1 MRFLGIALLLVGSA
15 ALSPAAKPAAV
26 VPAADTMDV
35 YAIDTEGG
43 KSMLVISP
51 SGETMLVDLGWTDS
65 GMMAAPSTPHIID
78 ALKSIGVTRIDHL
91 VMSHYDIDHIGDLP
105 SLVEAIP
112 VGHVYDHGEIRLAQ
126 VDDPRWARMG
136 EIAKARFESYAAV
149 REKIGHTVLRPGDRV
164 PIQGIDVQVIHAGGK
179 WITEALPGAG
189 APNPACATAKQA
201 DLVPRDLEDDQSIG
215 LLYTFGNFRMYDPAD
230 LEAHYAHELVCPNNP
245 IGTVDVYAINVH
257 GQNKGYSAAMVSALS
272 APVVIEFNGTRK
284 GGDADVWTNLRS
296 SATPPDIWALHF
308 NEPAGPEKNPAPDFI
323 ANLQGPDGMANLH
336 ISATRNGTFT
346 VTNERNGFSKT
357 YDE

>member
-1 MRFLGIALLLVGSA
+1 MRSLGFALLLAASA
-15 ALSPAAKPAAV
+15 ALFPTANATAM
-26 VPAADTMDV
+26 VPAVDTMKV

-65 GMMAAPSTPHIID
+65 GMMAAPSTGDIVT
-78 ALKSIGVTRIDHL
+78 ALKALGVARIDHL
-91 VMSHYDIDHIGDLP
+91 VISHYDIDHIGDLP
-105 SLVEAIP
+105 SLVKEIP
-112 VGHVYDHGEIRLAQ
+112 VGHLYDHGDIQLAQ

-136 EIAKARFESYAAV
+136 EIAKARFDSYAAL
-149 REKIGHTVLRPGDRV
+149 RDEIGHTVLRPGDRV

-179 WITEALPGAG
+179 WITEPLPGAG
-189 APNPACATAKQA
+189 AANPACATARQA
-201 DLVPRDLEDDQSIG
+201 DLIPRDLEDNQSIG
-215 LLYTFGNFRMYDPAD
+215 LLYTFGDFRLYDPAD
-230 LEAHYAHELVCPNNP
+230 LEAHHAHALVCPNNP

-257 GQNKGYSAAMVSALS
+257 GQSKGYAAAMVSALE
-272 APVVIEFNGTRK
+272 APVIIEFNGTRK
-284 GGDADVWTNLRS
+284 GGDADVWTNLR
-296 SATPPDIWALHF
+296 ALPTPPDIWALHF
-308 NEPAGPEKNPAPDFI
+308 NEIAGPERNPAPDFI
-323 ANLQGPDGMANLH
+323 ANPQGPDGKKTIR

>member
-1 MRFLGIALLLVGSA
+1 MRSLSVALLLVASA
-15 ALSPAAKPAAV
+15 AVLPVPKSAGAV
-26 VPAADTMDV
+26 PRADTMDV

-43 KSMLVISP
+43 KAMLVISP
-51 SGETMLVDLGWTDS
+51 SGETMLVDLGWTES
-65 GMMAAPSTPHIID
+65 GMMAAPSTPHVID
-78 ALKSIGVTRIDHL
+78 ALKAIGVTRIDHL

-105 SLVEAIP
+105 GLVAEIP
-112 VGHVYDHGEIRLAQ
+112 VGHVYDHGEIKLAQ

-149 REKIGHTVLRPGDRV
+149 RDKIGHTVLKPGDRL

-189 APNPACATAKQA
+189 APNAACATVKQA
-201 DLVPRDLEDDQSIG
+201 DLNPRDLEDDQSIG
-215 LLYTFGNFRMYDPAD
+215 LLYTFGDFRMYDPAD
-230 LEAHYAHELVCPNNP
+230 LEAHNAHELVCPDNP

-257 GQNKGYSAAMVSALS
+257 GQNKGYAAAMVSALR

-308 NEPAGPEKNPAPDFI
+308 NEAAGAEKNPAPEFI
-323 ANLQGPDGMANLH
+323 ANLQGPDGQENIH

>member
-1 MRFLGIALLLVGSA
+1 MRSLSVALLLVGWA
-15 ALSPAAKPAAV
+15 ALPPAARAAAV
-26 VPAADTMDV
+26 VQGADTMEV

-43 KSMLVISP
+43 KAMLVVSP

-65 GMMAAPSTPHIID
+65 DMRASSTGQVIA
-78 ALKSIGVTRIDHL
+78 ALKEIGVARIDHL
-91 VMSHYDIDHIGDLP
+91 VISHYDIDHIGDLP
-105 SLVEAIP
+105 GFLQAIQ
-112 VGHVYDHGEIRLAQ
+112 VGHVYDHGDIQLAQ

-136 EIAKARFESYAAV
+136 ETAKARFETHAAL
-149 REKIGHTVLRPGDRV
+149 RARIGHTVLKPGDRV
-164 PIQGIDVQVIHAGGK
+164 PIRGIDVLVIHAGGK
-179 WITEALPGAG
+179 WITEPLPGAG
-189 APNPACATAKQA
+189 APNPVCATAKQA
-201 DLVPRDLEDDQSIG
+201 DLNPRDLEDDQSIG
-215 LLYTFGNFRMYDPAD
+215 LLYTFGDFRLYDPAD
-230 LEAHYAHELVCPNNP
+230 LEAHNAHDLVCPDNP

-272 APVVIEFNGTRK
+272 APVILEFNGNRK

-296 SATPPDIWALHF
+296 LATPPDIWALHF
-308 NEPAGPEKNPAPDFI
+308 NDPAGPEKNPPPDFI
-323 ANLQGPDGMANLH
+323 ANLPGPDGMKSIR

>member
-1 MRFLGIALLLVGSA
+1 MRSLSVALVMSMLA
-15 ALSPAAKPAAV
+15 ASHAAASPARV
-26 VPAADTMDV
+26 TQAADTMQV

-43 KSMLVISP
+43 KAMLVVSP

-78 ALKSIGVTRIDHL
+78 ALRALGVARIDHL
-91 VMSHYDIDHIGDLP
+91 VVSHYDIDHIGDLP
-105 SLVEAIP
+105 ALVEAIP
-112 VGHVYDHGEIRLAQ
+112 VGHVYDHGDIELAQ

-136 EIAKARFESYAAV
+136 DIAKARFEAYAAV
-149 REKIGHTVLRPGDRV
+149 RTRIGHTVLRPGDRL
-164 PIQGIDVQVIHAGGK
+164 PIRGIDVQVIHAGGR
-179 WITEALPGAG
+179 WITQPLAGAG

-201 DLVPRDLEDDQSIG
+201 DLNPRDLEDDNSVG

-230 LEAHYAHELVCPNNP
+230 LEAHNAHALVCPVNP

-257 GQNKGYSAAMVSALS
+257 GQNKGFAPAMVSALA
-272 APVVIEFNGTRK
+272 APVVIEFNGNRK

-296 SATPPDIWALHF
+296 LATPPDIWALHF
-308 NEPAGPEKNPAPDFI
+308 NEPAGPERNPAPDFI
-323 ANLQGPDGMANLH
+323 ANLPGPDGRKNIRIMA
-336 ISATRNGTFT
+336 TQNGSFT

-357 YDE
+357 YDR